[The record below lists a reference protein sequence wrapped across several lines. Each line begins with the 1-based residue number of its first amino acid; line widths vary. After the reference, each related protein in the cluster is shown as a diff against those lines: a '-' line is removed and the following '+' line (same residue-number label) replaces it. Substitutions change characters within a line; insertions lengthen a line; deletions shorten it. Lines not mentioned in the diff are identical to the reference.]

1 MTNREAKKK
10 MTRDQRK
17 AYKAAQREGLP
28 NYYVII
34 KAKNEHTIKMQ
45 AKVNHNFAKLVARD
59 KANEMIHGKWNHQTQ
74 AMEKSKLKHDYIMY
88 EVGE

>member
-1 MTNREAKKK
+1 

-28 NYYVII
+28 NYYVIV

-45 AKVNHNFAKLVARD
+45 AKGCRNFAKLVTRA
-59 KANEMIHGKWNHQTQ
+59 KANEMIHGKWNYQTNSLD
-74 AMEKSKLKHDYIMY
+74 APKLKEEYIQY
-88 EVGE
+88 EIGE